1 MTADLQQPPALA
13 CTDCGKGLR
22 RDPRRKGQRC
32 QRCNARAMSQSAEK
46 REKCRAAML
55 RRFEDPNYAAR
66 HRDRCTAGQ
75 QAALA
80 AKPELRALRV
90 ELGRR
95 VGRLGMGQT
104 QKGAGSPERVAAG
117 RKRSETVLGWC
128 PVEYRDAYRRLRR
141 HCQMSAAEARAMIE
155 QQIEKDRAEY
165 LRTGRLPQS
174 ERLAA

>member
-1 MTADLQQPPALA
+1 MSADFALS
-13 CTDCGKGLR
+13 CIDCGQMLR
-22 RDPRRKGQRC
+22 RDPRRKGPRC
-32 QRCNARAMSQSAEK
+32 QRCNARAMSQSPEK

-55 RRFEDPNYAAR
+55 RRFDDPHYAAR
-66 HRDRCTAGQ
+66 HREQCMAGQ
-75 QAALA
+75 QAAMA

-104 QKGAGSPERVAAG
+104 RKRAGSPERVAAG

-128 PVEYRDAYRRLRR
+128 PVEYRPEYRRLRR
-141 HCQMSAAEARAMIE
+141 QCPMSAAEARAMVE
-155 QQIEKDRAEY
+155 QQIEKDLTEY

-174 ERLAA
+174 ERVAA